1 MAPQPLRVGVDI
13 GGTFTDLVAVTA
25 NGGLEIRKVLS
36 TPETP
41 ATAVFDAVDAL
52 PRSEAVAALVLG
64 TTIATNALLE
74 RRGARL
80 VMVTTAG
87 FEDVL
92 WLRRQD
98 RASLYDL
105 GRDHPPPLVAREL
118 VVGADERMGPTGVLT
133 PLATAEVERV
143 VAAIRECAPEAIAVA
158 LLFAHLHGD
167 HERTLAQALRAAF
180 PGIPVACSHEVLP
193 LFREYERF
201 STTCAE
207 AYLRPLVAGHLT
219 QTAQEAR
226 VRGIREFRV
235 LTSGGGS
242 LSAESAGQAAAAL
255 ALSGPAGGVV
265 GARLVGEAVGRR
277 DLLTLDMGGT
287 SADASLVQ
295 GGEARREGASVVG
308 GVPLALPAVLIETV
322 SAGGGS
328 VAWIDDAGALK
339 VGPRSAGA
347 RPGPACFG
355 RGGSEPTVTDACLA
369 LGWLDQAWS
378 LADDVHLD
386 PGAAERALGT
396 LAPKLGLDVTGV
408 ASGIADVATAV
419 MARALK
425 RVSVA
430 RGVDPRR
437 LALVPFG
444 GAGPLFGCA
453 LAESLGMRTVIV
465 PSHPGVLSALG
476 VVAAPERVEVV
487 ASLSSS
493 TPDRQQLLS
502 SFAGLEHVAARAL
515 VGGAIR
521 RYADCRFAG
530 QGYEITVSLT
540 HGEPDGLNA
549 DFRAA
554 HRARFGHDG
563 AGGAME
569 VVSVRV
575 VVERAVAQPMPARR
589 SGVGRPTPGR
599 RRISIRGTP
608 VDAQVWPLGE
618 LPARLRITG
627 PAIMAGPDATAL
639 IEPGWRGTV
648 DGSGA
653 VVLERV

>member
-1 MAPQPLRVGVDI
+1 
-13 GGTFTDLVAVTA
+13 
-25 NGGLEIRKVLS
+25 
-36 TPETP
+36 
-41 ATAVFDAVDAL
+41 
-52 PRSEAVAALVLG
+52 
-64 TTIATNALLE
+64 
-74 RRGARL
+74 
-80 VMVTTAG
+80 
-87 FEDVL
+87 
-92 WLRRQD
+92 
-98 RASLYDL
+98 
-105 GRDHPPPLVAREL
+105 
-118 VVGADERMGPTGVLT
+118 
-133 PLATAEVERV
+133 
-143 VAAIRECAPEAIAVA
+143 
-158 LLFAHLHGD
+158 
-167 HERTLAQALRAAF
+167 
-180 PGIPVACSHEVLP
+180 
-193 LFREYERF
+193 
-201 STTCAE
+201 
-207 AYLRPLVAGHLT
+207 
-219 QTAQEAR
+219 
-226 VRGIREFRV
+226 
-235 LTSGGGS
+235 
-242 LSAESAGQAAAAL
+242 
-255 ALSGPAGGVV
+255 
-265 GARLVGEAVGRR
+265 
-277 DLLTLDMGGT
+277 
-287 SADASLVQ
+287 
-295 GGEARREGASVVG
+295 
-308 GVPLALPAVLIETV
+308 
-322 SAGGGS
+322 
-328 VAWIDDAGALK
+328 
-339 VGPRSAGA
+339 
-347 RPGPACFG
+347 
-355 RGGSEPTVTDACLA
+355 VTDACLA

-396 LAPKLGLDVTGV
+396 LAPKLGLDVAGV
-408 ASGIADVATAV
+408 ASGVADVATAV

-465 PSHPGVLSALG
+465 PPHPGVLSALG

-493 TPDRQQLLS
+493 TPDRRQLLAS
-502 SFAGLEHVAARAL
+502 YAELERVAERAL
-515 VGGAIR
+515 AGGAIR

-530 QGYEITVSLT
+530 QGYEITVPLT
-540 HGEPDGLNA
+540 HGDPDGLHA

-575 VVERAVAQPMPARR
+575 VVERAVAQPLPARR

-599 RRISIRGTP
+599 RRIRIRGTP

-648 DGSGA
+648 DASGA